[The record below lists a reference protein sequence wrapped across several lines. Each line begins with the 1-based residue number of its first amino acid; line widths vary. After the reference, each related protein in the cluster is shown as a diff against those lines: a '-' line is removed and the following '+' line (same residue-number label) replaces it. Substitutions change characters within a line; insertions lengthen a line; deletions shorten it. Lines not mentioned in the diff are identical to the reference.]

1 MERLIIKR
9 VDLPDRED
17 TKEFYFEISNPT
29 DEDIYLSDFVLYEQ
43 DSLENMGLDPSDC
56 VMFRS
61 GRHKNDM
68 PSVFRLGERSAA
80 MEDAMGGMTETG
92 DKAEVNHRERCIL
105 SDHLTILGNEKG
117 YAVISFP
124 KGRNQM
130 VETAVYVDDCGR
142 FVRLQSRVIF
152 NIRLKPGRSVETEW
166 LCVRN
171 TTDVLDAIDSFARDK
186 ALRYGAR
193 NQECPSV
200 FCTWY
205 YYGLTVTY
213 EDVVTN
219 LREMERRRLPFDVF
233 QIDEGWEITLGEWEP
248 NSKFPIPM
256 ADVAGQIRE
265 AGYRPGIWTSPFV
278 AHETASIWKEHP
290 EWMLKDQTGN
300 PCLFPMNDTVYRV
313 FDITNPAT
321 WEYFR
326 ELYRRL
332 TFDWGYTYHK
342 LDFTRA
348 AVIMENAVYF
358 DNTVTV
364 VEAYYEAV
372 RAIREGMGEESYFLM
387 CGGLYDP
394 IIGLVDAQRTG
405 SDVLSMWSST
415 VNKGGKAAPYTMK
428 QSILRYYMNT
438 WWNNDPDALMVRIN
452 KQMERNL
459 RLTYGLLND
468 EEVKTVTVNQYMGGG
483 IVCSTEP
490 LDKIDDTRLSNLKR
504 IMPVVPVKVSPLE
517 LMNCEKRYPENVKLD
532 IIGHCSTSIVRIN
545 WSDKE
550 ELPLT
555 FVLEKG
561 MLPEGCDESARYT
574 ICDYY
579 GKVYKTDVK
588 VGDKVTLGVLKPHGA
603 AVIKIEKQSGQPII
617 VESTGHYSMGAEGI
631 RMAVKDGRLVIQYD
645 NPFEWSIE
653 YKIMLPAGYVTE
665 RGEGTITL
673 QVPPLQKIEKVWR
686 CKNGN

>member
-1 MERLIIKR
+1 MEGLSVKR
-9 VDLPDRED
+9 VVLSNYCD
-17 TKEFYFEISNPT
+17 KEEYYFVISNPT
-29 DEDIYLSDFVLYEQ
+29 DEDIYLSDFVMYEQ
-43 DSLENMGLDPSDC
+43 DNLENMGLDPSDC
-56 VMFRS
+56 VIFRS

-68 PSVFRLGERSAA
+68 PSVFRLGLRSAA

-92 DKAEVNHRERCIL
+92 DKMVADYQGRCIL

-117 YAVISFP
+117 YMVISFP
-124 KGRNQM
+124 NGRNQM
-130 VETAVYVDDCGR
+130 VETAVYVDDSGR
-142 FVRLQSRVIF
+142 FVRLQSKVIF
-152 NIRLKPGRSVETEW
+152 NIRLKPGQSVETEC
-166 LCVRN
+166 LCLRY
-171 TTDVLDAIDSFARDK
+171 TADVLNAIDSFARDK

-193 NQECPSV
+193 NQAHPSV

-213 EDVVTN
+213 EDVMTN
-219 LREMERRRLPFDVF
+219 LREMERRKIPFDVF

-248 NSKFPIPM
+248 NPKFPVPM
-256 ADVAGQIRE
+256 ADIATQIRK
-265 AGYRPGIWTSPFV
+265 AGYWPGIWTSPFV
-278 AHETASIWKEHP
+278 AHETASIWREHP
-290 EWMLKDQTGN
+290 EWILRDQKGN
-300 PCLFPMNDTVYRV
+300 PCLFPMNDTVYWV

-358 DNTVTV
+358 NDTITI

-372 RAIREGMGEESYFLM
+372 RAIREGMGESSYFLM

-415 VNKGGKAAPYTMK
+415 INKGGKAAPYTMK
-428 QSILRYYMNT
+428 QSILRYYMNA
-438 WWNNDPDALMVRIN
+438 WWNNDPDALMVR
-452 KQMERNL
+452 KSEQMERNL

-468 EEVKTVTVNQYMGGG
+468 DEVKTAAINQYMGGG

-504 IMPVVPVKVSPLE
+504 IMPVVPVKVLPLD
-517 LMNCEKRYPENVKLD
+517 LMNGEKRYLENVKLD
-532 IIGHCSTSIVRIN
+532 IMGHNSASIVRIN
-545 WSDKE
+545 WSDE
-550 ELPLT
+550 DEML
-555 FVLEKG
+555 LEFLLGKN
-561 MLPEGCDESARYT
+561 MLPSGCNESDKYT
-574 ICDYY
+574 VCDYY
-579 GKVYKTDVK
+579 GKVYRTDVK
-588 VGDKVTLGVLKPHGA
+588 VGDRVTLGVLKPHGA
-603 AVIKIEKQSGQPII
+603 TVIKIEKQSGQPII

-631 RMAVKDGRLVIQYD
+631 YMAIKDGSLVIQYNNLFD
-645 NPFEWSIE
+645 WPIE
-653 YKIMLPAGYVTE
+653 YKVMLPAGYVTKE
-665 RGEGTITL
+665 GEDIVTVK
-673 QVPPLQKIEKVWR
+673 VPPLQRIEKEWR
-686 CKNGN
+686 DIKLK